1 MRAVVTRVKNA
12 SVVINEQVN
21 GQIGTGFLVLLGV
34 GPNDTEV
41 TADKLADK
49 ICNLR
54 VFEDENEKMNLNL
67 EQVGV
72 GQMLG
77 ANYHYKYTE
86 LAKLS
91 QKANAMY
98 VHRRLFTNET
108 HFLTR
113 PRTDGAVFMKA
124 GYPCIDLWALGGGYY
139 HHPKDN
145 TQSINPDILRAAT
158 EWLYWTT
165 IFIADK

>member
-54 VFEDENEKMNLNL
+54 IFEDENEKMNLNL
-67 EQVGV
+67 EQVGGSLLV
-72 GQMLG
+72 VSQFTLYGNCKKG
-77 ANYHYKYTE
+77 RRPE
-86 LAKLS
+86 FLA
-91 QKANAMY
+91 AA
-98 VHRRLFTNET
+98 
-108 HFLTR
+108 R
-113 PRTDGAVFMKA
+113 PEIAI
-124 GYPCIDLWALGGGYY
+124 P
-139 HHPKDN
+139 
-145 TQSINPDILRAAT
+145 
-158 EWLYWTT
+158 LYEK
-165 IFIADK
+165 FIALCRDKGFSVETGEFGAEMLVESVNDGPVTLIVDTDQL

>member
-1 MRAVVTRVKNA
+1 MRAVVTRVKTA

-67 EQVGV
+67 EQVGGSLLV
-72 GQMLG
+72 VSQFTLYADTSSRRWPSPSTSGSWPTAGSG
-77 ANYHYKYTE
+77 ASTC
-86 LAKLS
+86 S
-91 QKANAMY
+91 TANSAPIC
-98 VHRRLFTNET
+98 RSI
-108 HFLTR
+108 
-113 PRTDGAVFMKA
+113 PRTTVRSPSCSTRKSKLISTR
-124 GYPCIDLWALGGGYY
+124 CVL
-139 HHPKDN
+139 
-145 TQSINPDILRAAT
+145 
-158 EWLYWTT
+158 
-165 IFIADK
+165 

>member
-1 MRAVVTRVKNA
+1 MYIDV
-12 SVVINEQVN
+12 SS
-21 GQIGTGFLVLLGV
+21 LV
-34 GPNDTEV
+34 
-41 TADKLADK
+41 
-49 ICNLR
+49 
-54 VFEDENEKMNLNL
+54 
-67 EQVGV
+67 
-72 GQMLG
+72 
-77 ANYHYKYTE
+77 
-86 LAKLS
+86 
-91 QKANAMY
+91 
-98 VHRRLFTNET
+98 ET

-165 IFIADK
+165 IFIADRVTGYKKSRRVIALPGFFYLTDVVYVLS

>member
-54 VFEDENEKMNLNL
+54 VFEDESEKMNLNL
-67 EQVGV
+67 
-72 GQMLG
+72 
-77 ANYHYKYTE
+77 
-86 LAKLS
+86 
-91 QKANAMY
+91 
-98 VHRRLFTNET
+98 
-108 HFLTR
+108 
-113 PRTDGAVFMKA
+113 
-124 GYPCIDLWALGGGYY
+124 
-139 HHPKDN
+139 
-145 TQSINPDILRAAT
+145 
-158 EWLYWTT
+158 
-165 IFIADK
+165 